1 MKWHHTVFARDAFM
15 CVDYEPAD
23 DEQIMEMIEALNN
36 GDLLPQGWPAE
47 VWQDYVAPIVR
58 AVDGEPQLIVGTY
71 GMLPKSHMPPG
82 ARFSTM
88 NARAETIGE
97 KRAYSKAWREGQLC
111 LLPTKRFY
119 EPNYESGKAQRWSIG
134 MADDA
139 PFCVA
144 GLWRQWQEENGGFSF
159 SFTQIT
165 VNADDHPLMKRFHK
179 PGDEKRSLVI
189 VPGESYDD
197 WLNCKDPEF
206 ARSMLTL
213 FPAELMKAAPAPKGY
228 GGKSQQALL
237 L

>member
-1 MKWHHTVFARDAFM
+1 M

-23 DEQIMEMIEALNN
+23 DEQIMEMIDAIDR
-36 GDLLPQGWPAE
+36 GDIIPPGWPPE
-47 VWQDYVAPIVR
+47 VWQDYSAPIVR
-58 AVDGEPQLIVGTY
+58 SIDGRPQLIVGTY
-71 GMLPKSHMPPG
+71 GILPKAHMPPDK
-82 ARFSTM
+82 RFATM

-97 KRAYSKAWREGQLC
+97 KPAYSKAWRNSQLC

-119 EPNYESGKAQRWSIG
+119 EPNYESGKAQRWAIG
-134 MADDA
+134 MEDDA

-165 VNADDHPLMKRFHK
+165 INADEHPLMKRFHK

-189 VPGESYDD
+189 VPRESYDD
-197 WLNCKDPEF
+197 WLTCKDPKF

-213 FPAELMKAAPAPKGY
+213 FPAERMKAWPAPKGY
-228 GGKSQQALL
+228 GGKQQASLL
-237 L
+237 